1 MNNAAPDIAGKVYI
15 VTGASRGVGLSVC
28 KALQARGARIA
39 LLARTLEEIQAHAAA
54 IGEQAFAVRCDV
66 GSRDDCFAAVAAVV
80 GHFGGVDGLVN
91 NAGVAMIAPVENIP
105 EDDLVK
111 MFRINVFGAMFMVQA
126 VLPELRK
133 RGGGHILNVSSVS
146 VRDPSEFPFTG
157 GYTCSKAA
165 LERLTQE
172 LRAEVSADNIAVTLF
187 SLGST
192 LTYFGV
198 GWDPEVTAAA
208 FAEWIARGGLAPQTM
223 DPSIPAEQIVR
234 CFEMPPSACFD
245 FVQFRPY
252 ATMEKE
258 RQMAG

>member
-1 MNNAAPDIAGKVYI
+1 MSNVAPDIAGKVYI
-15 VTGASRGVGLSVC
+15 ITGASRGVGHAVC
-28 KALQARGARIA
+28 KALHARGARIA
-39 LLARTLEEIQAHAAA
+39 LLARTLEEIQAHATEF
-54 IGEQAFAVRCDV
+54 GERAFAVRCDV
-66 GSRDDCFAAVAAVV
+66 GSRDDCFAAVKEVA

-91 NAGVAMIAPVENIP
+91 NAGVAKIAPVEKIL
-105 EDDLVK
+105 EDDLTQ
-111 MFRINVFGAMFMVQA
+111 MFRINVLGTMFMIQA

-133 RGGGHILNVSSVS
+133 RGGGHILNISSVS

-172 LRAEVSADNIAVTLF
+172 LRTEVSAENIAVTLF

-198 GWDPEVTAAA
+198 GWDPEITAAA
-208 FAEWIARGGLAPQTM
+208 FAEWIARGGVAPQTM

-245 FVQFRPY
+245 FIQFRPY
-252 ATMEKE
+252 ATMEKG